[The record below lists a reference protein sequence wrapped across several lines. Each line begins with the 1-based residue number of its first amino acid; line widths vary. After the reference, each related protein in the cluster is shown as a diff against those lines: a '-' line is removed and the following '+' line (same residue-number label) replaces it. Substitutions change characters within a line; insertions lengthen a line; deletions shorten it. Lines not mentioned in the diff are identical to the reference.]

1 MKTKKQSRILFIAL
15 GLVIALPALSFG
27 LSQLLPATTTREITI
42 DAQPDQVW
50 EVLSDLESFPQW
62 HPTITSFSGEAV
74 VGNTVAFTNEEGDS
88 SISFTPTIL
97 AAEPAREL
105 RWLGHVAFLGLMDG
119 NHSFVLEPAGE
130 STKVTQSESIT
141 GILGMFAPL
150 FMDLGASFEASN
162 KALANFVESKEQ

>member
-1 MKTKKQSRILFIAL
+1 MKTKKQPRILFIAL
-15 GLVIALPALSFG
+15 GLVEALPTLSFD
-27 LSQLLPATTTREITI
+27 LSHLLPATAIKEITI

-50 EVLSDLESFPQW
+50 EVLSDLESVPQW

-74 VGNTVAFTNEEGDS
+74 VGNTVAFTNEEEGA

-105 RWLGHVAFLGLMDG
+105 RWLGHVAFPGLIDG

-130 STKVTQSESIT
+130 GTRLTQSKSFT

-150 FMDLGASFEASN
+150 FMDLVASFEAFN
-162 KALANFVESKEQ
+162 EALANFVESKEQ

>member
-27 LSQLLPATTTREITI
+27 LSQLLPATATREITI
-42 DAQPDQVW
+42 DAQLDQVW
-50 EVLSDLESFPQW
+50 EVLSDLESFRSGIPPSHLSVVKRCW
-62 HPTITSFSGEAV
+62 EHRGVYKRGGGFVDKLYSDHPRGGTR
-74 VGNTVAFTNEEGDS
+74 
-88 SISFTPTIL
+88 
-97 AAEPAREL
+97 REL
-105 RWLGHVAFLGLMDG
+105 RWLGHVAFPGLMDG
-119 NHSFVLEPAGE
+119 NHSFVLEPADE
-130 STKVTQSESIT
+130 NTKVTQSESFT